1 MQEYQEMNDDELELE
16 QVCFPEYDFPNNDF
30 NM

>member
-1 MQEYQEMNDDELELE
+1 MQEYQEMNDDERELE